1 MDSLARPHCFLSA
14 CCVQQAGLRALVVNF
29 PHNPTGYLPPPMEFG
44 ALVEMARSR
53 DAWLFC
59 DEMYRDLEQ
68 SPADR
73 LPAAVEVTAASL
85 LSRGCPRRA
94 HLA

>member
-1 MDSLARPHCFLSA
+1 LRARIVFSLPAA
-14 CCVQQAGLRALVVNF
+14 INQAGLRALVVNF

-85 LSRGCPRRA
+85 LSRCCPRRKQSA
-94 HLA
+94 